1 MTLHVLHL
9 TPYYAP
15 AYSFGGVVRV
25 TEGLTE
31 ALVRRG
37 HRVTVLTT
45 DALSLDERLPE
56 SQTDTMHQ
64 GVRVLRCPNLLY
76 ALRRFNLSTPRGM
89 RSLALEV
96 LPSVDILHL
105 HEFRT
110 IENALITPLADA
122 AGVPMVLSP
131 HGTLTTR
138 TGRSLLKQGWDALL
152 SRSIAQRIAHVIALT
167 TQEQQDAQTLWQQLG
182 AEAAFS
188 VVPNGIAL
196 DELTPLPDA
205 TAFRA
210 RYGLGEARIVL
221 FMGRLHARK
230 GVDVLA
236 RAFRAANLPDTK
248 LVIAGPDEGMR
259 ETLLRLAD
267 DNTVLTG
274 YLDSSERLEALSAAD
289 VFVLPATGEGLSMAV
304 LEAMGAGLPV
314 LLSPGCNLPEVEPA
328 GAGRVVTPDVA
339 SLAAAL
345 REMVSDESA
354 LHTMSENA
362 RSLVRERFTLE
373 RVAQQLETVY
383 RQVLASSMPHD

>member
-76 ALRRFNLSTPRGM
+76 ALRRFNLSTPHGM

-138 TGRSLLKQGWDALL
+138 TGRSLLKRGWDVLL

-345 REMVSDESA
+345 REMVSDENA

-383 RQVLASSMPHD
+383 RQVLAR